1 MADSDAQEDAA
12 KVASPTLAY
21 LRSFDK
27 KLDLVLQTLARHTER
42 LGRVERDFGEV
53 RRDLSEE
60 GDIALLENKT
70 LSAQSDILSVLQRNR
85 PLRHPSNIR
94 TTLRRPQ
101 GPPDS
106 SHGQSWSPTSLSPSE
121 PHSLGDTSRHCAI
134 VPDEQGMDRPHP
146 WARPTR

>member
-1 MADSDAQEDAA
+1 MADSDAQEDTA

-106 SHGQSWSPTSLSPSE
+106 SHGQ
-121 PHSLGDTSRHCAI
+121 GAARNVVGIRGAI
-134 VPDEQGMDRPHP
+134 SSNVKLPDHA
-146 WARPTR
+146 ARSIG